1 MQPARNIDM
10 TAVSKLFKAFNINS
24 YFDKNTRINDP
35 LIPGRIIAEIAI
47 APDIN
52 IKKFVSGVLDGAW
65 SAIYDEIIS
74 PTRNESKTDLLTLR
88 I

>member
-1 MQPARNIDM
+1 MQPNKNIDI

-24 YFDKNTRINDP
+24 YFDKNTRINEP

-52 IKKFVSGVLDGAW
+52 IKKFVFGVDEGAW
-65 SAIYDEIIS
+65 RAI
-74 PTRNESKTDLLTLR
+74 
-88 I
+88 

>member
-1 MQPARNIDM
+1 MAPE
-10 TAVSKLFKAFNINS
+10 
-24 YFDKNTRINDP
+24 
-35 LIPGRIIAEIAI
+35 IPGNIIAETAT

-65 SAIYDEIIS
+65 SAMYDEIIS
-74 PTRNESKTDLLTLR
+74 PTRKESKTDLLALR

>member
-1 MQPARNIDM
+1 M

-35 LIPGRIIAEIAI
+35 LIPGRIIAEIAT

-65 SAIYDEIIS
+65 SAMYDEIIS
-74 PTRNESKTDLLTLR
+74 PTRKESKTDLLTLR